1 MKTRQQEDYE
11 LWEEWRKSKDPQVLT
26 SLLDRLNPLIHREV
40 VKWGSAVPR
49 VALESK
55 ARGLTVQAL
64 DTYDPNK
71 GAAIGTHVASRLRKL
86 SRFVYPYQN
95 VARLPENK
103 QLLYNTFTV
112 AKNKVFDTV
121 GREATTDELVDE
133 LGWTPKKVSD
143 FQRSFERR
151 ELVESEGAFSDDDP
165 MGDNLV
171 DFYYHGL
178 APMDKS
184 LFEDV
189 TGYGGKPILNN
200 AQIMKKHNLT
210 QGQLSYQKRK
220 LIDSIKGI
228 QDGRI

>member
-133 LGWTPKKVSD
+133 LGWTPKKVAD
-143 FQRSFERR
+143 FQKSFERR

-178 APMDKS
+178 SPMDKS

-189 TGYGGKPILNN
+189 TGYGGKSILNN

>member
-1 MKTRQQEDYE
+1 MPTRQQDDYE
-11 LWEEWRKSKDPQVLT
+11 LWDQWRNTKDPQTLT
-26 SLLDRLNPLIHREV
+26 ALLDRLNPLIHREV

-55 ARGLTVQAL
+55 ARALTVQAL
-64 DTYDPNK
+64 HTYDPSK

-112 AKNKVFDTV
+112 AKNKVYDTT
-121 GREATTDELVDE
+121 GREATSDELADE
-133 LGWTPKKVSD
+133 LGWSPKKVAD
-143 FQRSFERR
+143 FQKSFERR
-151 ELVESEGAFSDDDP
+151 ELVESEGAFTDDDP
-165 MGDNLV
+165 TGNNLV

-178 APMDKS
+178 EPTDKH

-189 TGYGGKPILNN
+189 TGYGGKPVLNN
-200 AQIMKKHNLT
+200 DQIMKKHSLS
-210 QGQLSYQKRK
+210 QGQLSYRKRK
-220 LIDSIKGI
+220 LIDSIKSI
-228 QDGRI
+228 QSGKT

>member
-133 LGWTPKKVSD
+133 LGWTPKKVAD
-143 FQRSFERR
+143 FQKSFERR

-178 APMDKS
+178 SPMDKS

>member
-1 MKTRQQEDYE
+1 
-11 LWEEWRKSKDPQVLT
+11 
-26 SLLDRLNPLIHREV
+26 
-40 VKWGSAVPR
+40 
-49 VALESK
+49 
-55 ARGLTVQAL
+55 
-64 DTYDPNK
+64 
-71 GAAIGTHVASRLRKL
+71 
-86 SRFVYPYQN
+86 
-95 VARLPENK
+95 
-103 QLLYNTFTV
+103 
-112 AKNKVFDTV
+112 
-121 GREATTDELVDE
+121 
-133 LGWTPKKVSD
+133 
-143 FQRSFERR
+143 
-151 ELVESEGAFSDDDP
+151 